1 MMELTKQ
8 EKYTIL
14 FLVVSAFAG
23 LVILSVKHVYGRPR
37 IEIVHGPSL
46 EKEIA
51 ESKMIN
57 INTATRDDL
66 ERLKGVGPALA
77 AAIIAYRGEYGPF
90 KRAEELRGVKGIGPV
105 KYEAIRHRITTE

>member
-14 FLVVSAFAG
+14 FLVVSAFVG
-23 LVILSVKHVYGRPR
+23 LVILSVRHVYGRPR

-51 ESKMIN
+51 ESKMVN

-66 ERLKGVGPALA
+66 ERLKGIGPSLA
-77 AAIIAYRGEYGPF
+77 AAIIAYRSEHGPF
-90 KRAEELRGVKGIGPV
+90 VRTEDVRNVKGIGSA
-105 KYEAIRHRITTE
+105 KFEAIRERITTE